1 MSASNRRSRTLRA
14 TFCEIERGL
23 FYVTYP
29 SHALESDIL
38 ELPTYGLGAC
48 ASQVK
53 QRMEK
58 SIQAFGYE
66 TVMWEDAFVL
76 PQSHSPVPIPAVS
89 ATQAR
94 PLSG

>member
-1 MSASNRRSRTLRA
+1 MTASNRRSGTLRA
-14 TFCEIERGL
+14 TFCEIECGL

-29 SHALESDIL
+29 SHALEPDVL
-38 ELPTYGLGAC
+38 ELPTFELGTC
-48 ASQVK
+48 ASHVK
-53 QRMEK
+53 QQMEK

-66 TVMWEDAFVL
+66 TVEWEDTLVF
-76 PQSHSPVPIPAVS
+76 PQSHSPTPTPAVP